1 MHSSNNILPLL
12 DTIDRFS
19 IFKPN
24 DTQLEQIND
33 RKSFVKDKLFL
44 LESRETIP
52 SGRIVYRGQKRSK
65 MQTKLVR
72 DNSDSSEKTFYNHL
86 FYFGDK
92 ARYFYESKDPHQGF
106 KTVAAE
112 EDPDMLF
119 LRMRKEIPYIKRKH
133 SDSFLNHQVFF
144 RFFEEERNK
153 SVFFNALNK
162 NKVFYRYYN
171 SFLHALG
178 YRKYYLSHY
187 LSSSSS
193 LKIAYGFASSTK
205 DYVPDNTDYLV
216 LIYALPDPILNNYFS
231 IPVFYNHYYFQK
243 ELESRLR
250 QMNLPVFQGEWIHNK
265 QMEYTL
271 VGGMFPQLI
280 WAVLDITH
288 SKIIINPHMFEPH
301 NPSASLWLAFDQS
314 DFDQKIVAETNYRY
328 GFSYNGNSFS
338 PVKPDS
344 NFNEKQ
350 S

>member
-231 IPVFYNHYYFQK
+231 IPHYPLNPGRFQ
-243 ELESRLR
+243 LGIS
-250 QMNLPVFQGEWIHNK
+250 V
-265 QMEYTL
+265 
-271 VGGMFPQLI
+271 
-280 WAVLDITH
+280 
-288 SKIIINPHMFEPH
+288 
-301 NPSASLWLAFDQS
+301 
-314 DFDQKIVAETNYRY
+314 DFVN
-328 GFSYNGNSFS
+328 
-338 PVKPDS
+338 
-344 NFNEKQ
+344 
-350 S
+350 